1 MSEIHN
7 EDDTEIRIKTDETMS
22 SVSTMQDLSKKFE
35 NLTTD
40 ELGGRAKALDLLNR
54 QDILIKDLKEA
65 LLKKDEENKILREK
79 ENKLKNNEVI
89 IKKSV
94 LNSVPLGTSMSES
107 ELIKKYPDDD
117 FNWVN
122 EKETEKDKMYNN
134 IKKWKTKKILTD
146 EGINDDY
153 ISQYKIN
160 NCTKEPKM
168 SNMNSQQ
175 SCFSGELNE
184 NIDNWL
190 FEVNINMASSNTPED
205 RKLLRA
211 AGYLRGTALQTFK
224 LIVNENKNITWD
236 ECQEELRKAYRA
248 EDHEDNVLIEM
259 GLLKQTGT
267 IREYVNK
274 FKYLANQVYGESER
288 VKIMQ
293 FVNNLDIY
301 LGKEIKY
308 KKPKTLHE
316 AMQIAIDYEM
326 SGKGTPINSI
336 TDINRIERVE
346 NRICYYCNKRGHLK
360 SNCFQRKREVEVQQ
374 PERNRFQRQQ
384 PVKQFFQKEQ
394 LHSNTKNDDI
404 KPRYQ
409 QNNNQF
415 NRPYYQ
421 QQPYNQQH

>member
-146 EGINDDY
+146 EGINNLY
-153 ISQYKIN
+153 
-160 NCTKEPKM
+160 
-168 SNMNSQQ
+168 
-175 SCFSGELNE
+175 FS
-184 NIDNWL
+184 I
-190 FEVNINMASSNTPED
+190 
-205 RKLLRA
+205 
-211 AGYLRGTALQTFK
+211 
-224 LIVNENKNITWD
+224 
-236 ECQEELRKAYRA
+236 
-248 EDHEDNVLIEM
+248 
-259 GLLKQTGT
+259 
-267 IREYVNK
+267 
-274 FKYLANQVYGESER
+274 
-288 VKIMQ
+288 
-293 FVNNLDIY
+293 
-301 LGKEIKY
+301 
-308 KKPKTLHE
+308 
-316 AMQIAIDYEM
+316 
-326 SGKGTPINSI
+326 
-336 TDINRIERVE
+336 
-346 NRICYYCNKRGHLK
+346 
-360 SNCFQRKREVEVQQ
+360 
-374 PERNRFQRQQ
+374 
-384 PVKQFFQKEQ
+384 
-394 LHSNTKNDDI
+394 
-404 KPRYQ
+404 
-409 QNNNQF
+409 
-415 NRPYYQ
+415 
-421 QQPYNQQH
+421 